1 MDGQY
6 NSGVHNEL
14 DLFMSSKHN
23 HLFQDNHN
31 DEMDGLLE
39 ATNVMGNTNDANV
52 VDADHDNNDGE
63 THSEQR
69 MDTRSANYHCLR
81 SEQILQLEAYNTYS
95 INVSV
100 FRDCP
105 YPDEKLQKDLSER
118 LGMNAQQVK
127 FWFQNKRTFSKG
139 KMQRWETQNR
149 WVENERLKTE
159 RQAIMLAMQNKTCLK
174 CRGVMVQS
182 QGTSERERLYTENM
196 RLKEELLHATAY
208 LKEGLRRN
216 GMLLPWARN

>member
-1 MDGQY
+1 MR
-6 NSGVHNEL
+6 
-14 DLFMSSKHN
+14 SKHN
-23 HLFQDNHN
+23 HLFQDNHS

-39 ATNVMGNTNDANV
+39 ATIVMGNTDDANV
-52 VDADHDNNDGE
+52 VATDHGNNDGE

-69 MDTRSANYHCLR
+69 MATRRAIYHRLR
-81 SEQILQLEAYNTYS
+81 SEQVQQLEAYNTYS

-105 YPDEKLQKDLSER
+105 YPDEKLRKDLSER
-118 LGMNAQQVK
+118 LGMSAQQVK
-127 FWFQNKRTFSKG
+127 FWFQNKHTFSKG
-139 KMQRWETQNR
+139 KMQRCHTQNR

-159 RQAIMLAMQNKTCLK
+159 CQAIMLAMQNNTCLK
-174 CRGVMVQS
+174 CRGVMVQT
-182 QGTSERERLYTENM
+182 QDTSERQRLYTENM

-216 GMLLPWARN
+216 GMSLPWASE

>member
-81 SEQILQLEAYNTYS
+81 SEQILQLEA
-95 INVSV
+95 V